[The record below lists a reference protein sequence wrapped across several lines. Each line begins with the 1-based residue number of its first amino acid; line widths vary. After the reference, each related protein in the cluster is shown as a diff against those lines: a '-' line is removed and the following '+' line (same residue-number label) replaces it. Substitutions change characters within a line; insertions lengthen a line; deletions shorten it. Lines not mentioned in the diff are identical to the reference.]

1 MDSLCC
7 KAERESAQ
15 DILPSNLGGFL
26 TRCQPVILFDL
37 CKGLRGFEAIFFF
50 IFVIYY
56 KIFVPLHTMLAIR
69 TDQV

>member
-1 MDSLCC
+1 MIQPIGLYQLFLRGRLPPTYNIYSLD
-7 KAERESAQ
+7 Q
-15 DILPSNLGGFL
+15 L
-26 TRCQPVILFDL
+26 
-37 CKGLRGFEAIFFF
+37 GFEAFFVF

>member
-1 MDSLCC
+1 MSDKPDTDQSPV
-7 KAERESAQ
+7 R
-15 DILPSNLGGFL
+15 
-26 TRCQPVILFDL
+26 TVPVILFDL